1 MNKEMAFKIIRN
13 HLDKSSTA
21 KWRSVEKAIDYL
33 EFYGHVDEQFNRSYY
48 DRLERFQEQMEAAF
62 NDFHGSL

>member
-33 EFYGHVDEQFNRSYY
+33 EECMLDVEFDHSYY
-48 DRLERFQEQMEAAF
+48 EKLERFQGQIEVTL
-62 NDFHGSL
+62 NDFHASL